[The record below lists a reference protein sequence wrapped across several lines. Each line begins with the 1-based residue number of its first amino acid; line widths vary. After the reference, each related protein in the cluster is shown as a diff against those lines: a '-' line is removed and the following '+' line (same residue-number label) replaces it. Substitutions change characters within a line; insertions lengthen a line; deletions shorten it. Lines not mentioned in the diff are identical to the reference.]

1 MLSITTSS
9 WVSSNEITVGLL
21 EVLVLAAVDTDC
33 VDLWDPPIGVLVIS
47 LDFGRDGPETFP
59 CCCSRGLE
67 FCLLE
72 LFGDLPYGENLA
84 SILCF
89 SLLSFTN
96 HFFSASPIMNTSI
109 YLLTSLSVCK
119 FTMSKWTGNLHWE
132 NTMDVFTMIQGFFT
146 VWIKSTIFRKYE
158 LWKSIC

>member
-9 WVSSNEITVGLL
+9 GVSSNEITVGLP
-21 EVLVLAAVDTDC
+21 EVLVLAAVDTDD
-33 VDLWDPPIGVLVIS
+33 VDLWDPPMGVLVIS
-47 LDFGRDGPETFP
+47 LDFGREGPEKFP
-59 CCCSRGLE
+59 CCCSLGLE

-96 HFFSASPIMNTSI
+96 HFFSASPIINTSI
-109 YLLTSLSVCK
+109 YLLTPLSVLTLGK
-119 FTMSKWTGNLHWE
+119 YHWGF
-132 NTMDVFTMIQGFFT
+132 NFTMIAVFIM
-146 VWIKSTIFRKYE
+146 VWIKSTIFRKTE
-158 LWKSIC
+158 L